1 MSRTIAAALFA
12 LLAGCASTVPT
23 PEGMIPAYT
32 VRGVRGP
39 VHPEAVAI
47 EATGTDAIPGPAFR
61 QALADAVT
69 MSRVFSRVAP
79 SGPYVLSVTVSRLE
93 VPESR
98 FNVNLSPTVRME
110 AAWILR
116 RADTRAPVWQATVRS
131 QSTSAPADTLDG
143 KARLRM
149 AIEGAAR
156 ENIALGLERL
166 GKLTLGTARTRAQA
180 GAAPAEAA
188 TVSIA
193 PYADPREAGGERLE
207 ETSLAPGR

>member
-47 EATGTDAIPGPAFR
+47 EAKGTDAIPGPAFR

-156 ENIALGLERL
+156 ENIASGLARL
-166 GKLTLGTARTRAQA
+166 AKVSL
-180 GAAPAEAA
+180 AAP
-188 TVSIA
+188 T
-193 PYADPREAGGERLE
+193 
-207 ETSLAPGR
+207 